1 MAAID
6 TLISVLS
13 SFVVFSYLGALASR
27 MNVPVTKVVEEG
39 TLHLFYTFTVLR
51 LYQKRQIC
59 RSCAFMTASNL
70 RATRRLIRT
79 VSPEI
84 GKMDLVF

>member
-1 MAAID
+1 MAVID

-59 RSCAFMTASNL
+59 RSCALHDGKQSSCDPSLNL
-70 RATRRLIRT
+70 H
-79 VSPEI
+79 S
-84 GKMDLVF
+84 